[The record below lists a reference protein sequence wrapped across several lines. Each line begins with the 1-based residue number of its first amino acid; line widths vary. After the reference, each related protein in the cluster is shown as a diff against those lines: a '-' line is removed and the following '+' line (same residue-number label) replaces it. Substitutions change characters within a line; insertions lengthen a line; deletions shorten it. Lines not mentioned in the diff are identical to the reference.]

1 MLKTLLKKQMAEIF
15 RNYFYDPKKNK
26 MRSKGATAMYIA
38 LYVLLMAG
46 LLGGMFAL
54 LAVGICAPMAA
65 AGVGWLYYLVMGLI
79 AVLLGAFG
87 SVFSTYS
94 SLYLS
99 KDNDLL
105 LSMPIPVRYVM
116 ASRLLGVYLLGLM
129 YSGVATVPAVIVYWI
144 VAPVTAGTIVGGVLT
159 VLLVSVIVMVLS
171 CLLGWVVARISLKLK
186 NKSFVTV
193 ILSLAFLAAY
203 YFVYYKAQGLITLL
217 AENAAVYGAKIRGSA
232 YLLYLFGSVG
242 AGDWLA
248 MLIVTLSQA
257 ALLALTLW
265 VIARSFLKIATATG
279 SVKKVR
285 FEHRAVRAQSV
296 QRALCQKELRRFTA
310 SPNYMLN
317 CGLGIVMLPAAGIA
331 LLIKGRA
338 LAQLLDDA
346 FGAGADIVP
355 VLLCA
360 ALCLL
365 ASMNDMAA
373 PSVSLEGRQ
382 LWLAQSLP
390 VTPWQVLRAKLDMQL
405 LLTGV
410 PVLFCA
416 LCAVIVLPGGAA
428 EMALAVVA
436 ALLYTLLSALGGAR
450 ARAQDAEPDVDQ
462 RDHAHQA
469 GRQRD
474 ARALCQLVL
483 CHRARRAVL
492 PVRQIFE
499 RSGVSGHFRR
509 RHGGRLCAAAALA
522 QAARHAHLR
531 CAVSEKQ
538 ETASVRLDRGGF
550 LLCVSVTARARAQ
563 RTRAP

>member
-1 MLKTLLKKQMAEIF
+1 
-15 RNYFYDPKKNK
+15 
-26 MRSKGATAMYIA
+26 
-38 LYVLLMAG
+38 
-46 LLGGMFAL
+46 
-54 LAVGICAPMAA
+54 
-65 AGVGWLYYLVMGLI
+65 
-79 AVLLGAFG
+79 
-87 SVFSTYS
+87 
-94 SLYLS
+94 
-99 KDNDLL
+99 
-105 LSMPIPVRYVM
+105 
-116 ASRLLGVYLLGLM
+116 
-129 YSGVATVPAVIVYWI
+129 
-144 VAPVTAGTIVGGVLT
+144 
-159 VLLVSVIVMVLS
+159 
-171 CLLGWVVARISLKLK
+171 
-186 NKSFVTV
+186 
-193 ILSLAFLAAY
+193 
-203 YFVYYKAQGLITLL
+203 
-217 AENAAVYGAKIRGSA
+217 
-232 YLLYLFGSVG
+232 
-242 AGDWLA
+242 

-436 ALLYTLLSALGGAR
+436 ALLYTLLSAL
-450 ARAQDAEPDVDQ
+450 
-462 RDHAHQA
+462 
-469 GRQRD
+469 
-474 ARALCQLVL
+474 
-483 CHRARRAVL
+483 
-492 PVRQIFE
+492 
-499 RSGVSGHFRR
+499 
-509 RHGGRLCAAAALA
+509 AALA
-522 QAARHAHLR
+522 LGLKMPNLTWTNEITPIKQGGSVMARAPLPTGFMPSRSAGCTSCAADIWSAAAYLAFSPPSRRSSVRCCCAGSSGAARASSLR
-531 CAVSEKQ
+531 CE
-538 ETASVRLDRGGF
+538 
-550 LLCVSVTARARAQ
+550 
-563 RTRAP
+563 

>member
-26 MRSKGATAMYIA
+26 MRSRGATIAYIA

-46 LLGGMFAL
+46 VLGGMFAL

-105 LSMPIPVRYVM
+105 LSMPVPVRYVM

-129 YSGVATVPAVIVYWI
+129 YSGVATVPAVVVYWI
-144 VAPVTAGTIVGGVLT
+144 VAPVTAGTVVGGVLT

-186 NKSFVTV
+186 HKSFVTV
-193 ILSLAFLAAY
+193 ILSLLFLAAY

-279 SVKKVR
+279 SVKKAR

-296 QRALCQKELRRFTA
+296 QRALLGKELRRFAA

-317 CGLGIVMLPAAGIA
+317 CGFGILMLPAAGIA

-346 FGAGADIVP
+346 FGAGGGYRAGAAERGAVPACVDERHGGAVGVARGQAAVAGAVAAGHAVAGAARKARHAAAAD
-355 VLLCA
+355 
-360 ALCLL
+360 
-365 ASMNDMAA
+365 
-373 PSVSLEGRQ
+373 R
-382 LWLAQSLP
+382 
-390 VTPWQVLRAKLDMQL
+390 RADA
-405 LLTGV
+405 V
-410 PVLFCA
+410 
-416 LCAVIVLPGGAA
+416 LCAVRGDHASGRRGGDGAGRRRGAA
-428 EMALAVVA
+428 VHA
-436 ALLYTLLSALGGAR
+436 AERAGGAR

-474 ARALCQLVL
+474 ACALCQLAL
-483 CHRARRAVL
+483 CHCARRAVL
-492 PVRQIFE
+492 SVRQISE
-499 RSGVSGHFRR
+499 RGGVSGHFRR
-509 RHGGRLCAAAALA
+509 RDGGGLCAAAALA

-531 CAVSEKQ
+531 
-538 ETASVRLDRGGF
+538 
-550 LLCVSVTARARAQ
+550 RALSYVKNRKPPLF
-563 RTRAP
+563 R

>member
-26 MRSKGATAMYIA
+26 MRSKGATIAYIA
-38 LYVLLMAG
+38 LYALLMVG

-54 LAVGICAPMAA
+54 MAVGLCGPLVE
-65 AGVGWLYYLVMGLI
+65 AGMDWLYYLLIGLI
-79 AVLLGAFG
+79 AVLLGTFG

-105 LSMPIPVRYVM
+105 LSMPIPVRCVM

-129 YSGVATVPAVIVYWI
+129 YAAVVIVPGVIVYWI
-144 VAPVTAGTIVGGVLT
+144 TAPVTAGAIVGGVLM

-186 NKSFVTV
+186 NKSFITV
-193 ILSLAFLAAY
+193 ILSLLFLAAY
-203 YFVYYKAQGLITLL
+203 YFVYYKAQALITLL
-217 AENAAVYGAKIRGSA
+217 VENAAVYGTKIRGSA
-232 YLLYLFGSVG
+232 YLLYLFGCVG

-248 MLIVTLSQA
+248 MLIVTVTQA
-257 ALLALTLW
+257 LLLALTLW
-265 VIARSFLKIATATG
+265 GIARSFLKIATATG

-285 FEHRAVRAQSV
+285 FEHKAVRAQST
-296 QRALCQKELRRFTA
+296 QRALLGKELRRFAA

-317 CGLGIVMLPAAGIA
+317 CGLGILMLPVAGIA

-338 LAQLLDDA
+338 LAQLLDGV

-355 VLLCA
+355 VLLSA
-360 ALCLL
+360 AVCLL

-390 VTPWQVLRAKLDMQL
+390 VVPWQVLRAKLDVQL
-405 LLTGV
+405 VLTGV

-416 LCAVIVLPGGAA
+416 LCMVITLPGGAL
-428 EMALAVVA
+428 EKVLLVVV
-436 ALLYTLLSALGGAR
+436 ALLYTLLSAL
-450 ARAQDAEPDVDQ
+450 
-462 RDHAHQA
+462 
-469 GRQRD
+469 
-474 ARALCQLVL
+474 
-483 CHRARRAVL
+483 
-492 PVRQIFE
+492 
-499 RSGVSGHFRR
+499 
-509 RHGGRLCAAAALA
+509 AALA
-522 QAARHAHLR
+522 LGLKMPNLTWTNETTPIKQSGCVMLALFANWFYAIALGGLYFLCGRYLSAAAYLALAAAITATVCALLLR
-531 CAVSEKQ
+531 WVKQ
-538 ETASVRLDRGGF
+538 RG
-550 LLCVSVTARARAQ
+550 
-563 RTRAP
+563 TRIFAAL

>member
-26 MRSKGATAMYIA
+26 MRSKGATIAYIA
-38 LYVLLMAG
+38 LYALLMVG

-54 LAVGICAPMAA
+54 MAVGICAPMAA

-99 KDNDLL
+99 RDNDLL

-248 MLIVTLSQA
+248 MGIVTLTQA

-265 VIARSFLKIATATG
+265 VIARSFLRIATATG
-279 SVKKVR
+279 SVRRAR
-285 FEHRAVRAQSV
+285 FRHRAVRAQSV
-296 QRALCQKELRRFTA
+296 QRALRQKELRRFTA

-317 CGLGIVMLPAAGIA
+317 CGFGILMLPVAGIA

-338 LAQLLDDA
+338 LAQLLDEA

-355 VLLCA
+355 VLLSA

-382 LWLAQSLP
+382 LWP
-390 VTPWQVLRAKLDMQL
+390 VTPWQVLRAKLDVQL

-410 PVLFCA
+410 PLLFCA
-416 LCAVIVLPGGAA
+416 LCMIITLPGGAA
-428 EMALAVVA
+428 EMALAVIV
-436 ALLYTLLSALGGAR
+436 ALLYTLLSALAALALGLKMPNLTWTNEITPIKQGGSVMLALFVNWVY
-450 ARAQDAEPDVDQ
+450 AIALGGLYFLC
-462 RDHAHQA
+462 
-469 GRQRD
+469 GRYLS
-474 ARALCQLVL
+474 AAAYL
-483 CHRARRAVL
+483 A
-492 PVRQIFE
+492 I
-499 RSGVSGHFRR
+499 FRR
-509 RHGGRLCAAAALA
+509 RDGGRLRAAAALGET
-522 QAARHAHLR
+522 ARHAHLR
-531 CAVSEKQ
+531 SAVSEN
-538 ETASVRLDRGGF
+538 ANRLCPTGQRRF
-550 LLCVSVTARARAQ
+550 FCCIVPFTARARAL
-563 RTRAP
+563 RTRGP

>member
-26 MRSKGATAMYIA
+26 MRSKGATIAYIA
-38 LYVLLMAG
+38 LYALLMVG

-54 LAVGICAPMAA
+54 MAVGLCGPLVE
-65 AGVGWLYYLVMGLI
+65 AGMDWLYYLLIGLI
-79 AVLLGAFG
+79 AVLLGTFG

-105 LSMPIPVRYVM
+105 LSMPIPVRCVM

-129 YSGVATVPAVIVYWI
+129 YAAVVIVPGVIVYWI
-144 VAPVTAGTIVGGVLT
+144 TAPVTAGAIVGGVLM

-186 NKSFVTV
+186 NKSFITV
-193 ILSLAFLAAY
+193 ILSLLFLAAY
-203 YFVYYKAQGLITLL
+203 YFVYYKAQALITLL
-217 AENAAVYGAKIRGSA
+217 VENAAVYGMKIRGSA
-232 YLLYLFGSVG
+232 YLLYLFGCVG

-248 MLIVTLSQA
+248 MLIVTVTQA
-257 ALLALTLW
+257 LLLALTMW
-265 VIARSFLKIATATG
+265 GIARSFLKIATATG

-285 FEHRAVRAQSV
+285 FEHKAVRAQST
-296 QRALCQKELRRFTA
+296 QRALFGKELRRFTA

-317 CGLGIVMLPAAGIA
+317 CGLGILMLPAAGIA
-331 LLIKGRA
+331 LLIKGGA
-338 LAQLLDDA
+338 LAQLLDGV

-355 VLLCA
+355 VLLSA

-390 VTPWQVLRAKLDMQL
+390 VVPWQVLRAKLDVQL
-405 LLTGV
+405 VLTGV

-416 LCAVIVLPGGAA
+416 LCMVITLPGGAL
-428 EMALAVVA
+428 EKVLLVVV
-436 ALLYTLLSALGGAR
+436 ALLYTLLSAL
-450 ARAQDAEPDVDQ
+450 
-462 RDHAHQA
+462 
-469 GRQRD
+469 
-474 ARALCQLVL
+474 
-483 CHRARRAVL
+483 
-492 PVRQIFE
+492 
-499 RSGVSGHFRR
+499 
-509 RHGGRLCAAAALA
+509 AALA
-522 QAARHAHLR
+522 LGLKMPNLTWTNETTPIKQSGCVMLSLFANWAYAVVLGGLYFLCGNVLSAAAYLAIF
-531 CAVSEKQ
+531 AV
-538 ETASVRLDRGGF
+538 
-550 LLCVSVTARARAQ
+550 VTAAGSALLLRWVKQ
-563 RTRAP
+563 RGTRIFAAL

>member
-26 MRSKGATAMYIA
+26 MRSKGATIAYIA

-46 LLGGMFAL
+46 VLGGMFAL

-65 AGVGWLYYLVMGLI
+65 PRPKPIVPSPPLETNLRRRWNAQYCAAHIWCWLI

-105 LSMPIPVRYVM
+105 LSMPVPVRYVM

-144 VAPVTAGTIVGGVLT
+144 VAPVTAGTVVGGVLM
-159 VLLVSVIVMVLS
+159 VLIVSVIVMVLS

-186 NKSFVTV
+186 NKSFITV

-296 QRALCQKELRRFTA
+296 QRALRRKELRRFAA

-317 CGLGIVMLPAAGIA
+317 CGLGIVTLPVAGIA

-338 LAQLLDDA
+338 LAQLLDGV

-355 VLLCA
+355 VLLSA

-373 PSVSLEGRQ
+373 PRCRWRGRACGSCSPCRSRRGRCC
-382 LWLAQSLP
+382 AQSS
-390 VTPWQVLRAKLDMQL
+390 T
-405 LLTGV
+405 
-410 PVLFCA
+410 CS
-416 LCAVIVLPGGAA
+416 C
-428 EMALAVVA
+428 
-436 ALLYTLLSALGGAR
+436 
-450 ARAQDAEPDVDQ
+450 
-462 RDHAHQA
+462 
-469 GRQRD
+469 
-474 ARALCQLVL
+474 C
-483 CHRARRAVL
+483 
-492 PVRQIFE
+492 
-499 RSGVSGHFRR
+499 
-509 RHGGRLCAAAALA
+509 
-522 QAARHAHLR
+522 
-531 CAVSEKQ
+531 
-538 ETASVRLDRGGF
+538 
-550 LLCVSVTARARAQ
+550 
-563 RTRAP
+563 